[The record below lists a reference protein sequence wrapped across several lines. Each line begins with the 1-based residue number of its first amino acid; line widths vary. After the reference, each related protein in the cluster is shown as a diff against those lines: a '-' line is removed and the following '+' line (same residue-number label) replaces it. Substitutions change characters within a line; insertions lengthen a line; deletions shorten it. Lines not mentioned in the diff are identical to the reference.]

1 MMRHEL
7 SRKGATTGGFATS
20 VVLHAGLFL
29 FLMFVLR
36 VGAAR
41 VEEAVDELTE
51 IAYIEERYGKDVAEQ
66 VRVKTKPVVK
76 PEEIAKAEPK
86 PETKPAEAQ
95 PEAKPAEPEPAAPEP
110 ALQSKPKLRSL
121 APPKLDTRPMLN
133 NKPMDVAAPK
143 LSASQQEQFRD
154 VTSRKLEGK
163 SFAEAA
169 VPDLDTRNLR
179 NVDALAADV
188 NAPALQS
195 KTTSQSSFDP
205 GTQALVGRKSKTDL
219 SEVDFEVGKGGGSGG
234 RMAMQIATGGVEGGN
249 AALVGGRL
257 EEGQTAWQGSVDE
270 LVQTAQANR
279 ARAAAEVDV
288 AAPAL
293 QSRDDGKG
301 RRTML
306 DYGAGNPGARGSLK
320 GGRRASGGLAEA
332 PIAADIA
339 AAEEPAVEEQAQIAE
354 AAPKAMGGKGVAM
367 TISGQI
373 QGRKIVKST
382 LPVYSDE
389 ARRRGWEGV
398 VAVHFTVMPDG
409 RVKDNMYFEQTSPHS
424 DLNNAA
430 RDAIKQ
436 FVFESLNA
444 DDRVE
449 QWGVITIVFR
459 LS

>member
-1 MMRHEL
+1 MMRQEL

-20 VVLHAGLFL
+20 LVLHAGLFL
-29 FLMFVLR
+29 FLMFVMR
-36 VGAAR
+36 MGAEH
-41 VEEAVDELTE
+41 VVEAVDELTE

-66 VRVKTKPVVK
+66 VRVKTKPVVQ
-76 PEEIAKAEPK
+76 PEEIAKAEPA
-86 PETKPAEAQ
+86 PETKPTEV
-95 PEAKPAEPEPAAPEP
+95 EEVKPEPEPVMPEP
-110 ALQSKPKLRSL
+110 MLQSKPKLTSL
-121 APPKLDTRPMLN
+121 APPKLDTRPMLQ
-133 NKPMDVAAPK
+133 NKPMDVTAPK
-143 LSASQQEQFRD
+143 LTQAQQRQFQD

-163 SFAEAA
+163 SFADAA
-169 VPDLDTRNLR
+169 VPNLDTSNLR
-179 NVDALAADV
+179 NLDALAADV

-195 KTTSQSSFDP
+195 RSAAQTSFDP

-219 SEVDFEVGKGGGSGG
+219 SEVDFEVSSGGSGG

-249 AALVGGRL
+249 PNLVGGRL

-279 ARAAAEVDV
+279 ARAAAEIDV

-293 QSRDDGKG
+293 QSRGAETG

-306 DYGAGNPGARGSLK
+306 DYGAGDSGSRGSLK
-320 GGRRASGGLAEA
+320 GGRKPAIAEA
-332 PIAADIA
+332 PVASQIAQAEQPA
-339 AAEEPAVEEQAQIAE
+339 AQEQAVIAE
-354 AAPKAMGGKGVAM
+354 AEPKAMGGKGVAM

-373 QGRKIVKST
+373 QGRKIVKSV
-382 LPVYSDE
+382 LPTYSDE

-409 RVKDNMYFEQTSPHS
+409 RVKDNMYFQQTSPHS

-444 DDRVE
+444 DARVE

>member
-20 VVLHAGLFL
+20 LALHAGLFL
-29 FLMFVLR
+29 LLMLMMR
-36 VGAAR
+36 AGADT
-41 VEEAVDELTE
+41 VQQAVDELTE

-66 VRVKTKPVVK
+66 VRVKTKPVVQA
-76 PEEIAKAEPK
+76 EEIAKAEPK
-86 PETKPAEAQ
+86 PEVKPAEAQ
-95 PEAKPAEPEPAAPEP
+95 PEVKPAEPEPVPAEP
-110 ALQSKPKLRSL
+110 ALKSKPKLESL
-121 APPKLDTRPMLN
+121 APPKLDTRPMLQ

-143 LSASQQEQFRD
+143 LSQQQQQQFRD
-154 VTSRKLEGK
+154 ATSRKLEGRN
-163 SFAEAA
+163 FADAT
-169 VPDLDTRNLR
+169 VPNLDTRNLR

-195 KTTSQSSFDP
+195 KSTGQSSFDP

-219 SEVDFEVGKGGGSGG
+219 SDVAFEVGSGSGGG

-249 AALVGGRL
+249 ANLVGGRL

-270 LVQTAQANR
+270 LVQTAQSNR
-279 ARAAAEVDV
+279 ARQAAEVDV

-301 RRTML
+301 RRTMM
-306 DYGAGNPGARGSLK
+306 DYGAGNGGSRGSLK

-332 PIAADIA
+332 PIAAEIA
-339 AAEEPAVEEQAQIAE
+339 KAEEPAVEQQAQIAE
-354 AAPKAMGGKGVAM
+354 ATPKAMGGKGVAM

-382 LPVYSDE
+382 LPVYSDA
-389 ARRRGWEGV
+389 ARRNGWEGV

-444 DDRVE
+444 ENRVE